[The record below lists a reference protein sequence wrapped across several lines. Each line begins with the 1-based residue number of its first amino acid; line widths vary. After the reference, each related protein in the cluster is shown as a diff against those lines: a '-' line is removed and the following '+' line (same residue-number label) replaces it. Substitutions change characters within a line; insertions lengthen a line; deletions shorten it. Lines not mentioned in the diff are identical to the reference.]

1 MKPTQRVR
9 NSAVAHASG
18 SDSPHESKFV
28 IGLTG
33 SIGAGKS
40 TVAELLARR
49 YGAEVINADALGHEA
64 LQTFSDAIVK
74 RFGPEVLEEG
84 RISRPKL
91 GRIVF
96 ADAGQRQAL
105 EAILH
110 PAIRRRAEERIATS
124 QAKLVVLD
132 AALLLEA
139 DWHTICWCVIMVDAP
154 RETRLARVAARS
166 GWDDKELALREAAQM
181 PLTLKRQRANHVI
194 VNDGSLD
201 DLGRQVEHLIQRWG
215 LVPVGSPAAS

>member
-1 MKPTQRVR
+1 
-9 NSAVAHASG
+9 
-18 SDSPHESKFV
+18 
-28 IGLTG
+28 
-33 SIGAGKS
+33 
-40 TVAELLARR
+40 
-49 YGAEVINADALGHEA
+49 VINADALGHEA

-84 RISRPKL
+84 RTSRPKL

-154 RETRLARVAARS
+154 RETRISTGGGPIRVGRQGIGIARS
-166 GWDDKELALREAAQM
+166 GTDALDPEETAGESC
-181 PLTLKRQRANHVI
+181 N
-194 VNDGSLD
+194 S
-201 DLGRQVEHLIQRWG
+201 QRW
-215 LVPVGSPAAS
+215 LVGRFRPTG